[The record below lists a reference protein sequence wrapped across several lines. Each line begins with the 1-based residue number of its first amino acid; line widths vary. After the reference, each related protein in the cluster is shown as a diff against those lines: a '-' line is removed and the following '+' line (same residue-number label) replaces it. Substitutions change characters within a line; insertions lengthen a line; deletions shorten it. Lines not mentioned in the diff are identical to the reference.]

1 MEEQSVVGVYNTI
14 AQAEWAVH
22 ELDHKG
28 FPMQRVSLVSRD
40 LGSATGIH
48 GFITVGEDRTK
59 HSAVTGTWV
68 GGLFALLMGAAFLW
82 VPGFG
87 PLLVAG
93 RLAVVLLAGIEGA
106 LAGAATGGLLGA
118 LANWGVAE
126 EHIFDYEKMV
136 RRGKYLVIANG
147 TPDEAASALDIL
159 QRTETEEVHLHAG
172 TGVKATRA
180 C

>member
-1 MEEQSVVGVYNTI
+1 MAEQSVVGVYDTI

-28 FPMQRVSLVSRD
+28 FPMQQVSIVTQN
-40 LGSATGIH
+40 LGSDTGTH
-48 GFITVGEDRTK
+48 GFITAGEDRTK
-59 HSAVTGTWV
+59 HGAVTGTWV
-68 GGLFALLMGAAFLW
+68 GGLFGLLMGAAFLW

-93 RLAVVLLAGIEGA
+93 RLAVLLLAGIEGA

-118 LANWGVAE
+118 LVNWGIAE

-136 RRGKYLVIANG
+136 KRGKYLVIAFGN
-147 TPDEAASALDIL
+147 PEQAANAHAIL
-159 QRTETEEVHLHAG
+159 QGTEAKELRLH
-172 TGVKATRA
+172 TGARV
-180 C
+180 